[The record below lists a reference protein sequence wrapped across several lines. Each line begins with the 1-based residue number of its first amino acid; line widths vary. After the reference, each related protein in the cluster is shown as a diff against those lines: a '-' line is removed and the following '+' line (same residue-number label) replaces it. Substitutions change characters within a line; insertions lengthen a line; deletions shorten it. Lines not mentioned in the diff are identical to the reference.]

1 MAGTSPTRH
10 DPIPGDMVRDPTHTI
25 PRMRQANEICP
36 ECQFIYTLI
45 LNIVGRIETD
55 DAA

>member
-10 DPIPGDMVRDPTHTI
+10 DPIPGDMVRDPTHSI

-36 ECQFIYTLI
+36 ERQLIYTLI
-45 LNIVGRIETD
+45 HNLVDRIETD